1 MDPWFTG
8 TLLRGLPVVFLA
20 TLVRAT
26 LFRHGTND
34 VNPVHVGQALPGA
47 HPQCF
52 LFGVRI
58 DRFARGLT
66 QRSQRIEMGHVLVV
80 FNHGLFHYVN
90 PLLRQCLRTN
100 GFFLDCQSCIYG
112 VRGRCARCGDCVLR
126 QYLVSTKREINH
138 VSINQRWSI
147 QWLCHCFHLGTG
159 YHWHCRMAI
168 DLVPFW
174 RIDSLLVFLVGH
186 QCNILSPR
194 PSSHD

>member
-1 MDPWFTG
+1 MRKSKIQQNARPNTPPPTKAKHPDQQQPKEAWFLSCGGKTSVDPWFTG

-66 QRSQRIEMGHVLVV
+66 Q
-80 FNHGLFHYVN
+80 
-90 PLLRQCLRTN
+90 
-100 GFFLDCQSCIYG
+100 
-112 VRGRCARCGDCVLR
+112 
-126 QYLVSTKREINH
+126 
-138 VSINQRWSI
+138 
-147 QWLCHCFHLGTG
+147 
-159 YHWHCRMAI
+159 
-168 DLVPFW
+168 
-174 RIDSLLVFLVGH
+174 
-186 QCNILSPR
+186 
-194 PSSHD
+194 